1 MTHILQSPEF
11 WTAMAFIF
19 VVGVALRPVLRG
31 LNRWAGRQA
40 EQIRLNRQEAEAV
53 LKKAKDLKQTYE
65 KNYRH
70 RAVERQR
77 IMKAADDEI
86 VALTAETEQRMRDR
100 QIRKKQEVELRLK
113 MMAESGRQDIK
124 RQMLNRVIRQ
134 TANLLEERR
143 DNPSEQS
150 ADLLKQAFS
159 ALDQYAGV
167 LDQSK

>member
-1 MTHILQSPEF
+1 MIHILQSPEF

-19 VVGVALRPVLRG
+19 VVGMASRPVLRG
-31 LNRWAGRQA
+31 LNHWAERQA
-40 EQIRLNRQEAEAV
+40 QKIRSHQEEAEAV

-70 RAVERQR
+70 RFVERQR
-77 IMKAADDEI
+77 IMRAADDEI
-86 VALTAETEQRMRDR
+86 AALTAQTEQRMRDR

-113 MMAESGRQDIK
+113 MMAENGRQDIK

-143 DNPSEQS
+143 DHSTEQS
-150 ADLLKQAFS
+150 SDLLKQAFV
-159 ALDQYAGV
+159 ALDRYAGV